1 LGGSPEKG
9 VVLMAHPTTTS
20 TGSSRK
26 KEVLLQTR
34 PSQTTGKPE
43 TDSGKAQSD
52 WQLTT
57 NKTLRQLTTER
68 ELSEDQ
74 EVKRSE
80 RQLKTTLGATEAD
93 MAIDNQSAHQ

>member
-1 LGGSPEKG
+1 VP
-9 VVLMAHPTTTS
+9 
-20 TGSSRK
+20 
-26 KEVLLQTR
+26 LQTR

-43 TDSGKAQSD
+43 IDSGKAQSD

-93 MAIDNQSAHQ
+93 MAIDDQSAHQ

>member
-1 LGGSPEKG
+1 
-9 VVLMAHPTTTS
+9 MAHPTTTS

-74 EVKRSE
+74 VVKRSE
-80 RQLKTTLGATEAD
+80 RQLKTTLDATEAD
-93 MAIDNQSAHQ
+93 MAIDDQSAHQ